1 MRSKKR
7 IEKSQSLTGIKQI
20 AKILTKNADMNSNNT
35 PKKHKRKMVPT
46 NTTKNTHARHKFKSK
61 CEEEAE
67 QFNTHTKKM
76 VKKKDIQQN
85 ISHIDNTQLKL
96 YNPISMQN

>member
-20 AKILTKNADMNSNNT
+20 TKILTKNADEQQQY

-46 NTTKNTHARHKFKSK
+46 NTTQNTHARHKFKSK

-67 QFNTHTKKM
+67 QFNTH
-76 VKKKDIQQN
+76 KKKW
-85 ISHIDNTQLKL
+85 
-96 YNPISMQN
+96 

>member
-67 QFNTHTKKM
+67 QFNTHKKNGKKERHTTK
-76 VKKKDIQQN
+76 
-85 ISHIDNTQLKL
+85 HIT
-96 YNPISMQN
+96 